1 MKILVVQESDWLEK
15 GPHQSHHLM
24 ERMSV
29 RGHEVRVIDYEI
41 QWREHE
47 KNGLISKR
55 EVFTDV
61 HKAIDKGN
69 ITVIR
74 PPIIKLPVLDY
85 VSLLYTHKKEIQKQL
100 DEFKPDVI
108 VGFGILNA
116 RIAIRLAK
124 QRGIPVVYYIIDELH
139 RLIPQKCFRGLGSKI
154 ESSNMKQADLVLSIN
169 EGLRDYTIQMG
180 AQREKTEVIRAGI
193 DFERFNPELDGSAV
207 REKLGIKED
216 DIVLFFMGW
225 LYDFSGLKEVALE
238 LARDPQ
244 GYKNIKLLV
253 LGKGDLWD
261 TLQEIRREHK
271 MKDRIITLDWQPYEE
286 VPEYIAAADI
296 CILPAH
302 KNEIMQN
309 IVPIKMYEYMVMGKP
324 VIATRLSGLVKE
336 FGEGNGVVYVEG
348 AEEVLKKTINISK
361 SVLAEHGSRAYK
373 FVETNDWGRLTI
385 EFEKTLEIYNLEET
399 VR

>member
-1 MKILVVQESDWLEK
+1 MKILVVQESDWMDK

-24 ERMSV
+24 ERMSA
-29 RGHEVRVIDYEI
+29 RGHEVRVIDLEI
-41 QWREHE
+41 QWRQHE

-55 EVFTDV
+55 EVFTNV
-61 HKAIDKGN
+61 HKAIDEGN

-74 PPIIKLPVLDY
+74 PPIVKLPVMDY
-85 VSLLYTHKKEIQKQL
+85 ISLLITHKKEIQKQL
-100 DEFKPDVI
+100 DEFQPDVI

-116 RIAIRLAK
+116 HIAIRLAK
-124 QRGIPVVYYIIDELH
+124 QRGIPFVYYIIDELH
-139 RLIPQKCFRGLGSKI
+139 RLIPQKCFQGLGRKI

-193 DFERFNPELDGSAV
+193 DFERFNPDLDGSAV
-207 REKLGIKED
+207 REKLGITED

-238 LARDPQ
+238 LAKDSQEYR
-244 GYKNIKLLV
+244 NIKLIV

-261 TLQEIRREHK
+261 TLQEIRREYE
-271 MKDRIITLDWQPYEE
+271 MEDSIIILDWVSYEE
-286 VPEYIAAADI
+286 VPKYIAAADI
-296 CILPAH
+296 CILPAY

-309 IVPIKMYEYMVMGKP
+309 IVPIKMYEYMAMGKP

-348 AEEVLKKTINISK
+348 AEEVLFRTNELNKNSISK
-361 SVLAEHGSRAYK
+361 EGLRSLKHVSHNNWNKFICELERILAG
-373 FVETNDWGRLTI
+373 
-385 EFEKTLEIYNLEET
+385 IY
-399 VR
+399 R

>member
-116 RIAIRLAK
+116 HIAIKLAK
-124 QRGIPVVYYIIDELH
+124 QRGIPFVYYIIDELH
-139 RLIPQKCFRGLGSKI
+139 RLIPQKCFQGMGRKI

-169 EGLRDYTIQMG
+169 EGLRDYTIEMG
-180 AQREKTEVIRAGI
+180 AKREKTEVIRAGI

-207 REKLGIKED
+207 REKLGIRED

-238 LARDPQ
+238 LAKDPQ
-244 GYKNIKLLV
+244 IHKHIKLMV

-261 TLQEIRREHK
+261 TLQVIRREHK
-271 MKDRIITLDWQPYEE
+271 LEDRIIILDWQPYEE
-286 VPEYIAAADI
+286 VPKYIAASDI
-296 CILPAH
+296 CILPAY

-309 IVPIKMYEYMVMGKP
+309 IVPIKMYEYMAMGKP

-336 FGEGNGVVYVEG
+336 FGEGNGVVYIER
-348 AEEVLKKTINISK
+348 AEEVVNIAHELNKQEIENEERAARNFVKYNGWDKITNTFEVVLKDIK
-361 SVLAEHGSRAYK
+361 H
-373 FVETNDWGRLTI
+373 
-385 EFEKTLEIYNLEET
+385 
-399 VR
+399 

>member
-124 QRGIPVVYYIIDELH
+124 QRGIPFVYYIIDELH
-139 RLIPQKCFRGLGSKI
+139 RLIPQKCFQGMGRKI

-180 AQREKTEVIRAGI
+180 AKREKTEVIRAGI
-193 DFERFNPELDGSAV
+193 DFERFNSDLDGSAV
-207 REKLGIKED
+207 REKLGIRED

-225 LYDFSGLKEVALE
+225 LYNFSGLKEVAME
-238 LARDPQ
+238 LARNPQ
-244 GYKNIKLLV
+244 EYRNIKLMV

-261 TLQEIRREHK
+261 TLQEIRREYK
-271 MKDRIITLDWQPYEE
+271 MEDKIIMFDWQPYEE
-286 VPEYIAAADI
+286 VPKYIAAADI
-296 CILPAH
+296 CILPAY

-309 IVPIKMYEYMVMGKP
+309 IVPIKMYEYMAMGKP

-336 FGEGNGVVYVEG
+336 FGEGNGVVYIER
-348 AEEVLKKTINISK
+348 AEEALLRTNELNKSSISK
-361 SVLAEHGSRAYK
+361 EGLKSLKYVSHNNWNKLI
-373 FVETNDWGRLTI
+373 L
-385 EFEKTLEIYNLEET
+385 EFERILAGLDT
-399 VR
+399 

>member
-1 MKILVVQESDWLEK
+1 MRMLVVQESDWMDK

-24 ERMSV
+24 ERMSA
-29 RGHEVRVIDYEI
+29 RGHEVRVIDFEI
-41 QWREHE
+41 LWRQHE

-55 EVFTDV
+55 EEFTNV
-61 HKAIDKGN
+61 HKAIDEGN

-74 PPIIKLPVLDY
+74 PPIMKLPVMDY
-85 VSLLYTHKKEIQKQL
+85 MSLIITHKKEIQKQL
-100 DEFKPDVI
+100 DEFQPDVI
-108 VGFGILNA
+108 IGFGILNA
-116 RIAIRLAK
+116 HIAIRLAK
-124 QRGIPVVYYIIDELH
+124 QRGIPFVYYIIDELH
-139 RLIPQKCFRGLGSKI
+139 RLIPQKCFQGLGRKI
-154 ESSNMKQADLVLSIN
+154 ESSNMEQADLVLSIN

-193 DFERFNPELDGSAV
+193 DFERFNPDLDGSAV
-207 REKLGIKED
+207 REKLGITED

-244 GYKNIKLLV
+244 EYRNIKLMV

-261 TLQEIRREHK
+261 TLQKIRREYK
-271 MKDRIITLDWQPYEE
+271 MEDRLIMLDWQPYEE
-286 VPEYIAAADI
+286 VPKYIAAADI
-296 CILPAH
+296 CILPAY

-309 IVPIKMYEYMVMGKP
+309 IVPIKMYEYMAMGKP

-348 AEEVLKKTINISK
+348 AEEVLN
-361 SVLAEHGSRAYK
+361 RAYELTEQQQIK
-373 FVETNDWGRLTI
+373 KEERAAKAFVKYNGWDKLTSM
-385 EFEKTLEIYNLEET
+385 FEGFLKDIKH
-399 VR
+399 

>member
-1 MKILVVQESDWLEK
+1 MRILVVQESDWMDK

-24 ERMSV
+24 ERVSA
-29 RGHEVRVIDYEI
+29 RGHEVRVIDFEI
-41 QWREHE
+41 QWRQHE
-47 KNGLISKR
+47 RNGLISNR
-55 EVFTDV
+55 EVFTNV
-61 HKAIDKGN
+61 HKAIDEGN
-69 ITVIR
+69 LTVIR
-74 PPIIKLPVLDY
+74 PPVMKLPVMDY
-85 VSLLYTHKKEIQKQL
+85 ISLLITHKKEIQKQL
-100 DEFKPDVI
+100 DEFQPDVI
-108 VGFGILNA
+108 IGFGILNA
-116 RIAIRLAK
+116 HIAIRLAK

-207 REKLGIKED
+207 REKLGITED
-216 DIVLFFMGW
+216 DIVLFYMGW

-336 FGEGNGVVYVEG
+336 FGEGNGVVYINKP
-348 AEEVLKKTINISK
+348 EEVLNITIRLMNKNNIK
-361 SVLAEHGSRAYK
+361 QAGREAVG
-373 FVETNDWGRLTI
+373 FVEGYDWNKLTKG
-385 EFEKTLEIYNLEET
+385 FEET
-399 VR
+399 LDHIL

>member
-55 EVFTDV
+55 EVFTNV

-116 RIAIRLAK
+116 HIAIKLAK
-124 QRGIPVVYYIIDELH
+124 QRGIPFVYYIIDELH
-139 RLIPQKCFRGLGSKI
+139 RLIPQKCFQGMGRKI

-169 EGLRDYTIQMG
+169 EGLRDYTIEMG
-180 AQREKTEVIRAGI
+180 AKREKTEVIRAGI
-193 DFERFNPELDGSAV
+193 DFERFNSDLDGSAV
-207 REKLGIKED
+207 REKLGIRED

-225 LYDFSGLKEVALE
+225 LYDFSGLKEVAME
-238 LARDPQ
+238 LAREPQ
-244 GYKNIKLLV
+244 EYKKIKLMV

-261 TLQEIRREHK
+261 TLQEIRREYK
-271 MKDRIITLDWQPYEE
+271 MEDKIIMFDWQPYEE
-286 VPEYIAAADI
+286 VPKYIAAADI
-296 CILPAH
+296 CILPAY

-309 IVPIKMYEYMVMGKP
+309 IVPIKMYEYMAMGKP

-336 FGEGNGVVYVEG
+336 FGEGNGVIYIER
-348 AEEVLKKTINISK
+348 AEEVLLRTNELNKSSISK
-361 SVLAEHGSRAYK
+361 EGLKSLKYVSHNNWNKLI
-373 FVETNDWGRLTI
+373 L
-385 EFEKTLEIYNLEET
+385 EFERILAGLDT
-399 VR
+399 